1 MRQAGGSG
9 PRRSPWK
16 PRRIAARSK
25 APARTARPVK
35 IGLQRKDSPSYPG
48 GSFDRL
54 RIISPKRN
62 GSPPTGWDGFFPYYA
77 GYPEGFAREIIT
89 SVALPPSAVVLDPWN
104 GSGTTTYAAS
114 QLGLASQG
122 FDLNPAM
129 IAVARARLLPPSEA
143 DSIDPLAREI
153 SVHDPHTARLV
164 GPDEPLS
171 LWFED
176 ATAAHLRT
184 LEASIR
190 KHLVGE
196 MTRSPAGLRLDS
208 LSGLAATFYVG
219 LFAVARD
226 LAAPFRTT
234 NPTWLRAPKEKEK
247 RVFAPRKLIVSKFLR
262 ALHGMAEALAARKK
276 APSGDQGQSSI
287 ALVDTTELAL
297 PPDSVDF
304 VLTSPPY
311 CTRIDYT
318 AATRVE
324 LAVMAPLTH
333 TVRKELSAKMI
344 GTIRVP
350 QRDVSVDDS
359 WGLRCKAFLE
369 AVRTHPSKASEIY
382 YYRTHLDYFDKLA
395 RSLRHIGGALK
406 NNGKA
411 ILVVQDSY
419 YKEIHNPLP
428 AIVEDIASHCG
439 LTLQRREDFYL
450 NHSMTGIN
458 PHTRAYRQSQSV
470 VESVLCFKK
479 E

>member
-1 MRQAGGSG
+1 MRQAGGSARG
-9 PRRSPWK
+9 RSPSK
-16 PRRIAARSK
+16 PRRVTARAK
-25 APARTARPVK
+25 APARAARPVK
-35 IGLQRKDSPSYPG
+35 VRLQRRDSPTSAG
-48 GSFDRL
+48 GSCDQL
-54 RIISPKRN
+54 RIFSPKRN

-77 GYPEGFAREIIT
+77 GYPEGFAREIIA
-89 SVALPPSAVVLDPWN
+89 SAALPPKSVVLDPWN

-114 QLGLASQG
+114 QLGLTSLG
-122 FDLNPAM
+122 FDLNPVM
-129 IAVARARLLPPSEA
+129 LAVARARLLPPSEA

-153 SVHDPHTARLV
+153 SVHDPHATRSVDAE
-164 GPDEPLS
+164 EPLS

-176 ATAAHLRT
+176 ATAAHLRA
-184 LEASIR
+184 LEATIR
-190 KHLVGE
+190 TQLVGE
-196 MTRSPAGLRLDS
+196 MTLPPAGVRLDH

-247 RVFAPRKLIVSKFLR
+247 RVAAPRKQIVSKFLK

-276 APSGDQGQSSI
+276 TAPADQGHSSI

-297 PPDSVDF
+297 PTESVDL

-333 TVRKELSAKMI
+333 TVRQELSAKMI

-350 QRDVSVDDS
+350 QREVSVEDA
-359 WGLRCKAFLE
+359 WGTRCKGFLE

-382 YYRTHLDYFDKLA
+382 YYRTHVDYFDKLA
-395 RSLRHIGGALK
+395 RSLRHIGGSLK
-406 NNGKA
+406 VNGKA
-411 ILVVQDSY
+411 VLVVQDSY
-419 YKEIHNPLP
+419 YKEIRNPLP
-428 AIVEDIASHCG
+428 SIVEDIARRCG
-439 LTLQRREDFYL
+439 LTLKRREDFHL

-470 VESVLCFKK
+470 VESVLCFNKQ
-479 E
+479 